1 MISEYY
7 LAHTKLIIME
17 QIISILQLSI
27 GPVVLI
33 SGVGLII
40 LSQTNRMTNITS
52 RIRWIKKEVEPNQ
65 QSRAQILLLYRRSR
79 VVRFSLI
86 ALILCIFLDSLVILA
101 LFAAALL
108 GVNWVYLVISLFTLS
123 LISLIIG
130 LGSFLFDVN
139 LNLKAIQIEVERA
152 S

>member
-130 LGSFLFDVN
+130 LASFLFDVN